1 MVTVAILVVASSLL
15 EEEGETFALASI
27 IEAFA
32 FKVILWDID
41 FASSFAAS

>member
-1 MVTVAILVVASSLL
+1 MAILVVASSLV
-15 EEEGETFALASI
+15 EEEDGTFALTSI